1 MILLASPDDARQAHW
16 RISLA
21 SNHRLTSAHALADC
35 LRLVAQAEA
44 DSPELVLLDSHLPDL
59 DGVHGITRLMAAS
72 PNIHVVLLGPDI
84 SEDEEWRYFK
94 AGVRGYCPLDSD
106 ANLLQRIVAAIS
118 QGELWMRRSLTQRL
132 LNELSQLNPGAIPHD
147 APSLELSTRL
157 APLTAR
163 ELEIAQLIGQGAS
176 NKGVARQLDI
186 TERTVKAHLT
196 EIFRKLG
203 ISDRLK
209 LALLVNGTPLTE

>member
-1 MILLASPDDARQAHW
+1 MILLASPDAARQEHW

-21 SNHRLTSAHALADC
+21 SSHRLASTCTLADC
-35 LRLVAQAEA
+35 LRLVTQADQ

-59 DGVHGITRLMAAS
+59 DGVHGITRLLATS
-72 PNIHVVLLGPDI
+72 PNTHVVLLGPDI
-84 SEDEEWRYFK
+84 SEDEEWQHFK
-94 AGVRGYCPLDSD
+94 AGVRGYCPIDSD
-106 ANLLQRIVAAIS
+106 AGLLQRIVTAVS

-132 LNELSQLNPGAIPHD
+132 INELSQLNTGTLPHD
-147 APSLELSTRL
+147 TPPTSSTRL